1 MDYLKNL
8 LEERNKANAAAR
20 EIVDRAIAE
29 KRSLTAEDNEAIA
42 RADADFDSKQTMID
56 ELRKIEA
63 REVEVREATAGH
75 VEAQAS
81 RVAVPEQSEADII
94 RAIAR
99 GDMRAHTFGMER
111 RAAIVD
117 TTTGAPIQTDL
128 YSQIIAIARAV
139 GPMLNPSI
147 VTLLTTD
154 SGNPLQIPT
163 QATYSTGTVTAE
175 AAAAINS
182 EPTFNA
188 LSSKQLGA
196 FKYSFLLQVSN
207 EMLDDAGLDVLGF
220 LGQQAGNALG
230 YAVNSAL
237 TTGTGTAVPYGI
249 VTSAG
254 SGITG
259 GTGVSGAFTYDNVVD
274 LVYSLDGSA
283 RSLPGFGL
291 MASTTGMANLRKIK
305 DGAGAYVW
313 QPALALGAPD
323 RVLGYP
329 VWENR
334 AMAAVATTAKSLI
347 AGDLK
352 SYIVR
357 QVNGIQIASSPDF
370 AFDKDLLTL
379 RCSVRV
385 DGVLT
390 QATHVKY
397 FAGGTA

>member
-8 LEERNKANAAAR
+8 LEERNKANKAAR
-20 EIVDRAIAE
+20 DIVDAALAEGRAL
-29 KRSLTAEDNEAIA
+29 SAEDQQAIA
-42 RADADFDSKQTMID
+42 RADAEFDAKQAMID

-63 REVEVREATAGH
+63 REAEVREATANH
-75 VEAQAS
+75 AEARS
-81 RVAVPEQSEADII
+81 RIVVPQESEADII

-99 GDMRAHTFGMER
+99 GDRRSHMFGMER
-111 RAAIVD
+111 RAAIETD
-117 TTTGAPIQTDL
+117 STGAPIQTDL
-128 YSQIIAIARAV
+128 YSQIVAIARAT
-139 GPMLNPSI
+139 GPMLNPGI
-147 VTLLTTD
+147 VTILTTD
-154 SGNPLQIPT
+154 GGNPIQIPT

-182 EPTFNA
+182 EPTFNTLA
-188 LSSKQLGA
+188 SKQLGA
-196 FKYSFLLQVSN
+196 YKYSFLLQISS
-207 EMLDDAGLDVLGF
+207 EMLDDAGVDVLGF

-230 YAVNSAL
+230 YAVNTAL
-237 TTGTGTAVPYGI
+237 TTGTGTTQPNGI
-249 VTSAG
+249 VNSAG

-274 LVYSLDGSA
+274 LVYSLDGAA

-291 MASTTGMANLRKIK
+291 LASTSGMATLRKIQ
-305 DGAGAYVW
+305 DGGGAYVW
-313 QPALALGAPD
+313 QPSLQLGQPD

-334 AMAAVATTAKSLI
+334 AMAAVATNAKSLI

-385 DGVLT
+385 DGLLT
-390 QATHVKY
+390 QGTHIKY